1 MDWDAIGA
9 IAEMVAAVAVVV
21 SLIYIAVQVKGNSEL
36 LERTIQS
43 NRTQNTQAV
52 IHNFDSWRKMI
63 LETGSA
69 DLWFRGIND
78 LGGLDQ
84 TEKINFSLIASTLI
98 WSCWSFFQLQ
108 KNEGLI
114 ADLNEHLW
122 QDLFKHPGY
131 REWLLVHRRYH
142 SDDFGEF
149 LDRVCEVVGDD
160 RYEPGQSSS
169 LIDGQH

>member
-1 MDWDAIGA
+1 MDWGAIAA
-9 IAEMVAAVAVVV
+9 IAEMIAAVAVVI

-43 NRTQNTQAV
+43 NRTQNSQAI
-52 IHNFDSWRKMI
+52 IHNFDGWRKMI
-63 LETGSA
+63 LETGSG

-78 LGGLDQ
+78 LNCLDR
-84 TEKINFSLIASTLI
+84 TEKINFNLIASTLI
-98 WSCWSFFQLQ
+98 WTCWSFYQLQ

-169 LIDGQH
+169 LID

>member
-1 MDWDAIGA
+1 MDWNAIGA
-9 IAEMVAAVAVVV
+9 IADVVAAVAVVV

-36 LERTIQS
+36 LERTLQS
-43 NRTQNTQAV
+43 NRTQNAQAV

-78 LGGLDQ
+78 LGSLDQ
-84 TEKINFSLIASTLI
+84 TEKINFNLIASTVI
-98 WSCWSFFQLQ
+98 WSCWSYFQLQ
-108 KNEGLI
+108 ENEGLI
-114 ADLNEHLW
+114 ADINEHLF

-149 LDRVCEVVGDD
+149 LDRVCEAVGDD
-160 RYEPGQSSS
+160 RYEAGQSSS